1 MLDLH
6 FCAGKWGLLSIA
18 VHGLLIALAFS
29 CCRAHALGHMG
40 FSDCSSWALEHRFN
54 SFGTQVQLLC
64 GMWYLP
70 GSGIKLVSPALASS
84 LPLSHHGNPY
94 ILHFKSIF
102 HCEII
107 CVYGM
112 KFWLCWPIDVQLIQY
127 YRLKSWTIWHFITFS
142 IYQHQL
148 SIAEWSVS
156 RFSLL
161 RIVLCLHPPDMLYCF
176 NYYRYTWRLN

>member
-84 LPLSHHGNPY
+84 LPLSHHGNPCS
-94 ILHFKSIF
+94 LHFKSIF
-102 HCEII
+102 HCEIM

-112 KFWLCWPIDVQLIQY
+112 RFWLLLAHRCPTDPILSVEKLNHLALHYFFNLSTSVGHSWVVSFQVLSSAHCSMSPSSWHVILFQLLQ
-127 YRLKSWTIWHFITFS
+127 
-142 IYQHQL
+142 IYMK
-148 SIAEWSVS
+148 A
-156 RFSLL
+156 
-161 RIVLCLHPPDMLYCF
+161 
-176 NYYRYTWRLN
+176 